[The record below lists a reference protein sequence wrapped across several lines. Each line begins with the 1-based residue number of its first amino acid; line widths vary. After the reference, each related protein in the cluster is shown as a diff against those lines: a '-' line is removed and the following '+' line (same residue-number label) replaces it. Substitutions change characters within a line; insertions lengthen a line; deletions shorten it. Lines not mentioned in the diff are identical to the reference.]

1 MLFYQFGEV
10 VEPTCYEM
18 CQYDV
23 DGKLS
28 IVRLGEG
35 GAGELG
41 AQPYSRTNG
50 QGKKGE
56 AE

>member
-10 VEPTCYEM
+10 VEPTCCEM